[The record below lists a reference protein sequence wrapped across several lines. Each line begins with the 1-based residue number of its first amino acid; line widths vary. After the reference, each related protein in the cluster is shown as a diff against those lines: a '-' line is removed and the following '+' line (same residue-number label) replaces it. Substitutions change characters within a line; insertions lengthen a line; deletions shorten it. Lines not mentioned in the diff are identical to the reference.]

1 MRVICLAVALGL
13 ASLGAYSLTVSQR
26 ANAQFAGADRTVNAG
41 EAAWKNRRA
50 EKGRDWGR
58 RKTRPAIYRPHK
70 RSYRQNKVRRRTH
83 TWRAE
88 SRRLHHQNKCPIRS
102 LQRRP
107 RCGKPAAEVDHVIP
121 RVRGGNNSLRN
132 AQPLCRSCN
141 ASKGSKNFP
150 KNYSTTKK
158 VTWFLKRMFGRF

>member
-1 MRVICLAVALGL
+1 MYIAAPTVIDGRTCLQMGL
-13 ASLGAYSLTVSQR
+13 S
-26 ANAQFAGADRTVNAG
+26 
-41 EAAWKNRRA
+41 
-50 EKGRDWGR
+50 
-58 RKTRPAIYRPHK
+58 
-70 RSYRQNKVRRRTH
+70 
-83 TWRAE
+83 
-88 SRRLHHQNKCPIRS
+88 
-102 LQRRP
+102 
-107 RCGKPAAEVDHVIP
+107 RCGQRDANVLITITMFTPLGVGRNGLMKIVGSEGGKGAGKAFTKGVRDIVNPKAKLCVFCGRPAAEVDHVIP